1 MNVVLAGNP
10 NCGKTSLFNRFT
22 GMNQKVGNYPG
33 ITVSKREGSFKIDS
47 EACLITDL
55 PGIYSLYAGSEDE
68 QIAVNALLDLQ
79 KLENPPIIL
88 CIIDIQSPHKNL
100 LLLSQLIELGMP
112 IIGVFNYRKKT
123 TISEVSDWVK
133 KLKAHYNI
141 PFLALN
147 ANSGEGLSV
156 LKEELKNNKNN
167 EAGSGDPNSKVAE
180 FAIWIKQ
187 ANDSDT
193 GSHILK
199 ITKDLRARLEDVDNS
214 FPSKTYSPE
223 YKPDSTQ
230 KTHSK
235 TSYLDKLLMHHI
247 WGYLIFG
254 ISLIV
259 IFQAVFSWSAYPM
272 EWIEEGFG
280 LLSAFTHNYLP
291 SNFYTNAISDGII
304 PGLAGIVVFVP
315 QISFLFLFVALFEE
329 SGYMTRVVYL
339 MDRLVKPFG
348 LSGRSVVPLISGYAC
363 AIPAIMATRTIK
375 NPRERLITMLVI
387 PFMTCS
393 ARIPVYTTLIALMM
407 SSEASLGIFN
417 SQGLVL
423 FALYL
428 FGAFMS
434 FFTALI
440 AHKTMKRGGRSM
452 LIMELPNYKIP
463 SFNNVVLTIYE
474 KSKSFVF
481 QAGKIIILVSLAL
494 YLMSNIGF
502 NDTFEKIE
510 DNDTEFVN
518 QFTPSELAQLK
529 LENSMIGQLGKFIE
543 PAIKPLGYDWKIG
556 ISLITSFAAR
566 EVFVGTMS
574 TIYALEDAGDDTSS
588 IVQKMQSDKNPD
600 CTAKYSL
607 AVVLSL
613 LVFYALAMQCL
624 STIAVMYKETGGWKW
639 PSIQFVVSTGSAY
652 LLALLVYQ
660 LMS

>member
-1 MNVVLAGNP
+1 MKVVLAGNP

-33 ITVSKREGSFKIDS
+33 ITVSKREGSFTIDGETCS
-47 EACLITDL
+47 IADL

-68 QIAVNALLDLQ
+68 KIAVNAILDLQ
-79 KLENPPIIL
+79 KLENPPITL

-100 LLLSQLIELGMP
+100 LLLSQLIELGLP

-123 TISEVSDWVK
+123 TTSEISDWIK
-133 KLKAHYNI
+133 RLEAKYNI
-141 PFLALN
+141 PFLAVN
-147 ANSGEGLSV
+147 ANSGEGLYA
-156 LKEELKNNKNN
+156 LKEELKNSKDKETVNRY
-167 EAGSGDPNSKVAE
+167 PNSKIAE
-180 FAIWIKQ
+180 FAEWIKQ
-187 ANDSDT
+187 ANDSAA

-199 ITKDLRARLEDVDNS
+199 ITKDLRARLEEVDSS
-214 FPSKTYSPE
+214 FPSKTFGDE
-223 YKPDSTQ
+223 HKQNSTEQ
-230 KTHSK
+230 THSK
-235 TSYLDKLLMHHI
+235 TSYLDNLLMHHI
-247 WGYLIFG
+247 WGYVIFG
-254 ISLIV
+254 VSLIV
-259 IFQAVFSWSAYPM
+259 IFQAVFAWSAHPM

-280 LLSAFTHNYLP
+280 LLSVCTHAYLP
-291 SNFYTNAISDGII
+291 VNFYTNAISNGII

-315 QISFLFLFVALFEE
+315 QISFLFLFIALFEE

-363 AIPAIMATRTIK
+363 AIPAIMATRAIK
-375 NPRERLITMLVI
+375 NPREKLITMLVI

-407 SSEASLGIFN
+407 SSEASVGVFN
-417 SQGLVL
+417 AQGLVL

-440 AHKTMKRGGRSM
+440 AHKVMKRGGRSM
-452 LIMELPNYKIP
+452 LIMELPNYKMP

-481 QAGKIIILVSLAL
+481 QAGKIIILVSIAL

-502 NDTFEKIE
+502 NDTFEKI
-510 DNDTEFVN
+510 DNNDTEFVN
-518 QFTPSELAQLK
+518 QFKPNELAQLK
-529 LENSMIGQLGKFIE
+529 LENSIIGQLGKFIE
-543 PAIKPLGYDWKIG
+543 PAIRPLGYDWKIG

-588 IVQKMQSDKNPD
+588 IVHKMQSDKNPD
-600 CTAKYSL
+600 GTAKYSL

-624 STIAVMYKETGGWKW
+624 STIAVMYKETSGWKW

>member
-1 MNVVLAGNP
+1 MKVVLAGNP

-33 ITVSKREGSFKIDS
+33 ITVSKREGSFTIDG
-47 EACLITDL
+47 EACSIADL

-68 QIAVNALLDLQ
+68 KIAVNALLDLQ
-79 KLENPPIIL
+79 KLEKPPITL

-100 LLLSQLIELGMP
+100 LLLSQLIELGLP

-123 TISEVSDWVK
+123 TTSEVNDWIK
-133 KLKAHYNI
+133 KLEAKYNI
-141 PFLALN
+141 PFLAVN
-147 ANSGEGLSV
+147 ANSGEGV
-156 LKEELKNNKNN
+156 DALKEELKKSKNQVVI
-167 EAGSGDPNSKVAE
+167 SSDPNSKVAE
-180 FAIWIKQ
+180 FAAWIKQ
-187 ANDSDT
+187 ANDSAA
-193 GSHILK
+193 GSNILK
-199 ITKDLRARLEDVDNS
+199 ITKDLRARLEDADGS
-214 FPSKTYSPE
+214 FPSKTFSTE
-223 YKPDSTQ
+223 HKQNSTQ
-230 KTHSK
+230 QSHSK
-235 TSYLDKLLMHHI
+235 TSYLDNLLMHHI
-247 WGYLIFG
+247 WGYVIFG
-254 ISLIV
+254 VSLIV

-280 LLSAFTHNYLP
+280 LLSSLTQTYLP
-291 SNFYTNAISDGII
+291 ANFYTNAISDGII

-315 QISFLFLFVALFEE
+315 QISFLFLFIALFEE

-375 NPRERLITMLVI
+375 NPREKLITMLVI

-407 SSEASLGIFN
+407 SSEASVGVFN
-417 SQGLVL
+417 AQGLVL

-440 AHKTMKRGGRSM
+440 AHKVMKRGGRSM
-452 LIMELPNYKIP
+452 LIMELPNYKMP
-463 SFNNVVLTIYE
+463 SINNVVLTIYE

-502 NDTFEKIE
+502 NDTFEKI
-510 DNDTEFVN
+510 DNNETEFVN
-518 QFTPSELAQLK
+518 QFTPNELAQLK
-529 LENSMIGQLGKFIE
+529 LENSIIGQLGKFIE
-543 PAIKPLGYDWKIG
+543 PAIRPLGYDWKIG

-600 CTAKYSL
+600 GTAKYSL

-652 LLALLVYQ
+652 LLALLIYQ

>member
-1 MNVVLAGNP
+1 MKVVLAGNP

-33 ITVSKREGSFKIDS
+33 ITVSKREGSFIIDG
-47 EACLITDL
+47 EACSIADL

-68 QIAVNALLDLQ
+68 KIAVNALLDLQ
-79 KLENPPIIL
+79 KLEKSPITL

-100 LLLSQLIELGMP
+100 LLLSQLIELGLP

-123 TISEVSDWVK
+123 TTKEVNDWIK
-133 KLKAHYNI
+133 KLESKYNI
-141 PFLALN
+141 PFLAVN
-147 ANSGEGLSV
+147 ANSGEGAEA
-156 LKEELKNNKNN
+156 LKEELKKSKNQVVI
-167 EAGSGDPNSKVAE
+167 SSDPNSKVAE
-180 FAIWIKQ
+180 FSAWIKQ
-187 ANDSDT
+187 ANDSAA
-193 GSHILK
+193 GSNILK
-199 ITKDLRARLEDVDNS
+199 ITKDLRARLEDVDGS
-214 FPSKTYSPE
+214 FPSKTFSTE
-223 YKPDSTQ
+223 HEQNSTQ
-230 KTHSK
+230 QSHSK
-235 TSYLDKLLMHHI
+235 TSYLDNLLMHHM
-247 WGYLIFG
+247 WGYVIFG
-254 ISLIV
+254 VSLIV

-280 LLSAFTHNYLP
+280 LLSSLTQTYLP
-291 SNFYTNAISDGII
+291 ANFYTNAISDGII

-315 QISFLFLFVALFEE
+315 QISFLFLFIALFEE

-348 LSGRSVVPLISGYAC
+348 LSGRSVVPLISSYAC

-375 NPRERLITMLVI
+375 NPREKLITMLVI

-407 SSEASLGIFN
+407 SSEASVGVFN
-417 SQGLVL
+417 AQGLVL

-440 AHKTMKRGGRSM
+440 AHKVMKRGGRSM

-463 SFNNVVLTIYE
+463 SINNVVLTIYE

-502 NDTFEKIE
+502 NDTFEKI
-510 DNDTEFVN
+510 DNNETEFVN
-518 QFTPSELAQLK
+518 QFKPNELAQLK
-529 LENSMIGQLGKFIE
+529 LENSIIGQLGKFIE
-543 PAIKPLGYDWKIG
+543 PAIRPLGYDWKIG

-600 CTAKYSL
+600 GTAKYSL